1 MPEAGVLQR
10 YYPPQSIRILGEGL
24 FSKKFRTQKA
34 EGNALQQTHGQ
45 VD

>member
-1 MPEAGVLQR
+1 MPEAGVLRR

-34 EGNALQQTHGQ
+34 EAGLKHNKLM
-45 VD
+45 DR